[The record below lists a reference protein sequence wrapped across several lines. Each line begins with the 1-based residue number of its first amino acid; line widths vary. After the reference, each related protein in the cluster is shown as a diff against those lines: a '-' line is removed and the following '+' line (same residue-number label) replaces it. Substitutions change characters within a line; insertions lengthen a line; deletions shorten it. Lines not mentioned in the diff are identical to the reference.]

1 MINDACQVVNTSLE
15 QTIRNFF
22 STRSGQDDVRNGL
35 TKLYPR
41 VWRFAL
47 ALSADRSV
55 ADDLAQATAIRA
67 LENADKFK
75 PGTHLD
81 RWLFTIARRI
91 WLNEKRAEAVR
102 RAGGLVP
109 VEEIDVPAD
118 SPETETNILAREV
131 LNQIMALPEAQR
143 ATVLLVY
150 VEGYAYR
157 EAADLLDIP
166 VGTVMSRLAAAR
178 KSIVT
183 AQDNRRRST
192 F

>member
-1 MINDACQVVNTSLE
+1 M
-15 QTIRNFF
+15 
-22 STRSGQDDVRNGL
+22 
-35 TKLYPR
+35 
-41 VWRFAL
+41 
-47 ALSADRSV
+47 
-55 ADDLAQATAIRA
+55 
-67 LENADKFK
+67 
-75 PGTHLD
+75 
-81 RWLFTIARRI
+81 
-91 WLNEKRAEAVR
+91 R

-109 VEEIDVPAD
+109 VEEIDIPAD